1 MADAKYR
8 VPTIHP
14 QLALPIGRV
23 WEGPRVWEGLFLL
36 QNQINQGGYIAHVDF
51 AVAVDVA
58 HGVGVGAAAEDFVDE
73 GGYIA
78 HVDFAVAVDVAHGVG
93 LGAAAKDVVNRGS
106 NVAHVHFAIA
116 IDVAGD
122 LRVEVN
128 INMSNTAGLEA
139 R

>member
-14 QLALPIGRV
+14 S
-23 WEGPRVWEGLFLL
+23 WEVFLL
-36 QNQINQGGYIAHVDF
+36 QNQINQGGNIAHVDF

-58 HGVGVGAAAEDFVDE
+58 HGVGIGAAAEDFVDE
-73 GGYIA
+73 GGNIA
-78 HVDFAVAVDVAHGVG
+78 HIHFAV
-93 LGAAAKDVVNRGS
+93 
-106 NVAHVHFAIA
+106 A
-116 IDVAGD
+116 IDVACD
-122 LRVEVN
+122 LRVVVN

>member
-1 MADAKYR
+1 MYIPPPP
-8 VPTIHP
+8 VSPP
-14 QLALPIGRV
+14 QGRV
-23 WEGPRVWEGLFLL
+23 WEGPRVWEGFLL
-36 QNQINQGGYIAHVDF
+36 QNQINQGGNVAHVDF

-78 HVDFAVAVDVAHGVG
+78 HV
-93 LGAAAKDVVNRGS
+93 
-106 NVAHVHFAIA
+106 HFAIA
-116 IDVAGD
+116 IDVACD

>member
-1 MADAKYR
+1 MRNIAS
-8 VPTIHP
+8 
-14 QLALPIGRV
+14 LPSTPSKPSR
-23 WEGPRVWEGLFLL
+23 EGLGGALL
-36 QNQINQGGYIAHVDF
+36 QNQINQGGNVAHVDF

-58 HGVGVGAAAEDFVDE
+58 HGVGVGAAAKDFV
-73 GGYIA
+73 
-78 HVDFAVAVDVAHGVG
+78 
-93 LGAAAKDVVNRGS
+93 NQGS

-116 IDVAGD
+116 IDVACD

>member
-1 MADAKYR
+1 MKEVKINA
-8 VPTIHP
+8 V
-14 QLALPIGRV
+14 
-23 WEGPRVWEGLFLL
+23 FLL

-78 HVDFAVAVDVAHGVG
+78 HVHFAV
-93 LGAAAKDVVNRGS
+93 
-106 NVAHVHFAIA
+106 A
-116 IDVAGD
+116 IDVACD